1 MSVPLTDENNKP
13 FQHIFQFR
21 HPTTI
26 AISGPSQVGKSQFCI
41 KLLKHLSTL
50 MTPCPSQI
58 IWAYGVKNANQ
69 MAEISHVNPEVEFI
83 EGVPD
88 SSLFNNP
95 DVHSL
100 VILDDLM
107 HEIGKN
113 SQIAKLFTMDSH
125 HCNTSVIAILHNLF
139 NQEKFSRTLALNT
152 HYNIIFKTKRDKGQI
167 TRLNSQMFPTFP
179 NFLQSAYHQAT
190 KRPYGYL
197 VIDLHPETA
206 ESMSIQTG
214 VFKDEVPT
222 IYIPDEDS
230 KP

>member
-1 MSVPLTDENNKP
+1 MSDPDCQMNES
-13 FQHIFQFR
+13 FQHLFKFK

-41 KLLKHLSTL
+41 KLLKNLSTL
-50 MTPCPSQI
+50 MTPTPSQI
-58 IWAYGVKNANQ
+58 IWGYGVKNENQ
-69 MAEISHVNPEVEFI
+69 IEQISRTNPAVEFV
-83 EGVPD
+83 EGIPD

-95 DVHSL
+95 NVHSL

-179 NFLQSAYHQAT
+179 HFLQSAYHQAT
-190 KRPYGYL
+190 TRPFGYL
-197 VIDLHPETA
+197 VIDLHPDTS
-206 ESMSIQTG
+206 ESLGIQTG
-214 VFKDEVPT
+214 IFNDEVPT
-222 IYIPDEDS
+222 IYIPDEGS
-230 KP
+230 GF